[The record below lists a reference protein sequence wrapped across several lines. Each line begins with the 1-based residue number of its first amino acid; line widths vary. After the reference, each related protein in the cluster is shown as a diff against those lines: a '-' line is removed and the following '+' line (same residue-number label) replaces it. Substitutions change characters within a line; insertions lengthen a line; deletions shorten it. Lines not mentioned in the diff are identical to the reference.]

1 MPYRAQR
8 RQPCAVHHR
17 SREPVQAAHAG
28 ARLEK
33 RVGTNNFCLMFGS
46 TMMGM
51 VIANSFF
58 ALQCFGS
65 GKPQFKQQTELL
77 ALSLMRNPLRCAEL
91 KGPSPSISPPSS
103 VRASPPLYADHSS
116 HNLVP
121 LRNIHG
127 FQGSSQM
134 RCQMCNHL
142 TSWACDYV

>member
-1 MPYRAQR
+1 MPCRAQR
-8 RQPCAVHHR
+8 RHPCAVHHR

-65 GKPQFKQQTELL
+65 GKPQFKQQMELL
-77 ALSLMRNPLRCAEL
+77 AACAFLDAQPTALRRAPGTISVHLTTPLSE
-91 KGPSPSISPPSS
+91 SISSLVCRSQQPQSCSTQKHPWLPRLITDAMSD
-103 VRASPPLYADHSS
+103 VQPLD
-116 HNLVP
+116 VM
-121 LRNIHG
+121 G
-127 FQGSSQM
+127 
-134 RCQMCNHL
+134 
-142 TSWACDYV
+142 V

>member
-33 RVGTNNFCLMFGS
+33 RVGTNDFCLMFGS

-65 GKPQFKQQTELL
+65 GKPQFKQPMELL
-77 ALSLMRNPLRCAEL
+77 ALSLMRNPLRRAEL
-91 KGPSPSISPPSS
+91 QGPSPSISPPSS
-103 VRASPPLYADHSS
+103 VRPRASPPLYADHSTTAATMLFHS
-116 HNLVP
+116 EKSMASKAHH
-121 LRNIHG
+121 I
-127 FQGSSQM
+127 
-134 RCQMCNHL
+134 
-142 TSWACDYV
+142 CDVICATT